1 MHEALL
7 ARVRAA
13 AEALRS
19 GSTPEDNSV
28 ELLEAVSDAL
38 TMFKGA
44 PTWAAIDATTP
55 TSDDDGHGHRVADR
69 LRDPLKVE
77 LMLTVDATERRDFW
91 RDLFTGLVGYAE
103 ADVGEGNAAA
113 IVWAQALAFC
123 GADAPADNWPQYAKP
138 GETAQA
144 CIERHRAEQ
153 DSLMRL
159 LAQARAITCT
169 AHDVLAERQRQVDV
183 EGWTP
188 EHDDE
193 HDDGSMAAAA
203 AAYALAGHPAVGL
216 ASAEKLWEAAGW
228 DTSWFRPKDTRR
240 NLVRAGALIL
250 AEIDRLDRA
259 AARQVTSS

>member
-1 MHEALL
+1 MTYAPLTPKEVEDLTCMHAGAPWNCQAAL
-7 ARVRAA
+7 
-13 AEALRS
+13 
-19 GSTPEDNSV
+19 V
-28 ELLEAVSDAL
+28 ELFAIYDKLRIEGRRPFDPASLPDAEHDAYWDQQDAAQ
-38 TMFKGA
+38 A
-44 PTWAAIDATTP
+44 PTFAP
-55 TSDDDGHGHRVADR
+55 TAHPS
-69 LRDPLKVE
+69 
-77 LMLTVDATERRDFW
+77 
-91 RDLFTGLVGYAE
+91 AE
-103 ADVGEGNAAA
+103 GWE
-113 IVWAQALAFC
+113 
-123 GADAPADNWPQYAKP
+123 QYAKD

-203 AAYALAGHPAVGL
+203 AAYALAGHPAVGS
-216 ASAEKLWEAAGW
+216 ATAEKLWEAAGW
-228 DTSWFRPKDTRR
+228 AACWFRPKDTRR

-250 AEIDRLDRA
+250 AEIERLDRA
-259 AARQVTSS
+259 AARKRVPS

>member
-1 MHEALL
+1 MSENALPVT
-7 ARVRAA
+7 A
-13 AEALRS
+13 
-19 GSTPEDNSV
+19 
-28 ELLEAVSDAL
+28 
-38 TMFKGA
+38 
-44 PTWAAIDATTP
+44 
-55 TSDDDGHGHRVADR
+55 
-69 LRDPLKVE
+69 
-77 LMLTVDATERRDFW
+77 
-91 RDLFTGLVGYAE
+91 
-103 ADVGEGNAAA
+103 
-113 IVWAQALAFC
+113 ALAFLQIAAADYKPLTRAEVVDLTAMQA
-123 GADAPADNWPQYAKP
+123 GAPWSDQIIPALWECIAIYERLRELGKRPFDPASLPDAERDAYWDNGDLGAAPSNVADNWQQYAKE

-159 LAQARAITCT
+159 LAQARAVTCT

-228 DTSWFRPKDTRR
+228 DTSWFRPKDIRR

-259 AARQVTSS
+259 AARQGLTT